1 MHRMYRSRLGGRG
14 KVKGGELRG
23 GRATGQVGGGGEVE
37 GGELRGGRATGQ
49 VGGGGV

>member
-14 KVKGGELRG
+14 K
-23 GRATGQVGGGGEVE
+23 VE

-49 VGGGGV
+49 VGGGGSKDNPP